1 MGFLSDVGGALTGG
15 TAADAAKKASGQQ
28 MAGIGQ
34 AERYLGEYYD
44 PIQQNQTQAR
54 DMLSNYY
61 MGGGADLYNQAAQSP
76 QYDYLRGVGE
86 QGVMRNASATG
97 GLRSGNANQ
106 ALAQS
111 NQGVLQGL
119 VDKNLQGLQ
128 YFNNQDA
135 GQGTLADLMMQK
147 AGVQAQGTTAAA
159 QAKQAG
165 MGNLFGMAMGAGQMM
180 AGMPPTSMMGGGGGG
195 SAISQGTFNQGAG
208 QPFTPI
214 NWGI

>member
-1 MGFLSDVGGALTGG
+1 MGFISDIGGALTGS
-15 TAADAAKKASGQQ
+15 TAADAATKASRQQ

-34 AERYLGEYYD
+34 AERYLGDYYD
-44 PIQQNQTQAR
+44 PIQQNQLQAR
-54 DMLSNYY
+54 DMLSNYF
-61 MGGGADLYNQAAQSP
+61 MGGGDEMYRQAQASP
-76 QYDYLRGVGE
+76 QYSYLQNAGE
-86 QGVMRNASATG
+86 QGVLRGASATG

-119 VDKNLQGLQ
+119 VDQQLQGLQ

-147 AGVQAQGTTAAA
+147 AGVQAQGTTAAG
-159 QAKQAG
+159 QARQAG
-165 MGNLFGMAMGAGQMM
+165 MGNMMNLAMGAGQFM
-180 AGMPPTSMMGGGGGG
+180 GGMGGGMGGAAGGG
-195 SAISQGTFNQGAG
+195 MANPNFVSNNSGANS
-208 QPFTPI
+208 PFTPI